1 MIKYLFAFIF
11 FTFSFSLLAQNDN
24 EVPLDNSPF
33 SRFGLGDFYGNN
45 YAASSAFGSLT
56 AAFND
61 PYHINALNPAASS
74 FLKSTAYEVG
84 IYGKHSTLRDNSK
97 SAEIWSG
104 HLQNLSIGF
113 PLRNQINELLD
124 RRQKSNFRHGMHLAL
139 LPYTSVGYN
148 IGSAQRIPGVDSV
161 QYAFQGN
168 GGTYKLMW
176 GNSIGY
182 KNFSFGVNLG
192 YLFGS
197 IKNTKAITFNEL
209 TYGYQNDIK
218 SDTRYSGF
226 IWNAGAQYTYDLM
239 KKVGSKRE
247 KSGKKIT
254 FGLYGNSNTNFKT
267 NSSQVIRRIN
277 FDYSTSSS
285 SFHSDTLFK
294 ERQSGVKASGKLPAE
309 ICFGAMFEKENKLR
323 FGINMNSGFWNN
335 YQNEIKPE
343 ILENTF
349 SVSSGIEWTP
359 EYNSYNKYLKRVRY
373 RGGVHYGSDPR
384 LIKGEQIKTTGFTFG
399 LGLPLVMPRQQ
410 VSFVDVTFD
419 IGKTGVSVLSE
430 NYAKV
435 ILGFTLNDNSW
446 FYKRRFN

>member
-1 MIKYLFAFIF
+1 M
-11 FTFSFSLLAQNDN
+11 
-24 EVPLDNSPF
+24 V
-33 SRFGLGDFYGNN
+33 
-45 YAASSAFGSLT
+45 
-56 AAFND
+56 
-61 PYHINALNPAASS
+61 
-74 FLKSTAYEVG
+74 
-84 IYGKHSTLRDNSK
+84 
-97 SAEIWSG
+97 
-104 HLQNLSIGF
+104 
-113 PLRNQINELLD
+113 
-124 RRQKSNFRHGMHLAL
+124 
-139 LPYTSVGYN
+139 N
-148 IGSAQRIPGVDSV
+148 I
-161 QYAFQGN
+161 
-168 GGTYKLMW
+168 YKLRLTNLQEAILRLLFIRL
-176 GNSIGY
+176 GNKLNQREIAKKINVSAPA
-182 KNFSFGVNLG
+182 VM
-192 YLFGS
+192 
-197 IKNTKAITFNEL
+197 KALPLLEKEEL
-209 TYGYQNDIK
+209 IILK
-218 SDTRYSGF
+218 
-226 IWNAGAQYTYDLM
+226 
-239 KKVGSKRE
+239 

-254 FGLYGNSNTNFKT
+254 FGLYGNSNTNFNT
-267 NSSQVIRRIN
+267 NSTQVIRRIN

-285 SFHSDTLFK
+285 NFHSDTLFK

-323 FGINMNSGFWNN
+323 FGFNINSGFWKN

-410 VSFVDVTFD
+410 VSFVDITFD